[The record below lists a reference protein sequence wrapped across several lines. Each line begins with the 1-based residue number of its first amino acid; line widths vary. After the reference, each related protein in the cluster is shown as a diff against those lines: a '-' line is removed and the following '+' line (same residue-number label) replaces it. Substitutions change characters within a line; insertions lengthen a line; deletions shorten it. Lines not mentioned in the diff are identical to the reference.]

1 MADRGK
7 VDRTTAVGGAIGRHI
22 AGGLSAIVP
31 ILDAGAPLGRT
42 LRCLGAGA
50 DQIIVVDGGSRDDG
64 PTIAAGLGAQVIVAP
79 RGRGSQLAAGAA
91 IASGRWLLFVH
102 GDTVLAPGWEQA
114 VAEFAGAPENRERAA
129 CFRFALDLDSAGAR
143 WLERYVAWRTGALG
157 LPYGDQGLLIE
168 ARFYRRLG
176 GFPPI
181 PIMED
186 VALVRRIGRA
196 RMTQLG
202 SAAVTSGARYTRTG
216 VVGRGLR
223 NLSCLALYFLGVPP
237 ALIARLYR

>member
-1 MADRGK
+1 MNLHPRIYKSTMTAIAFFMCVEVSFAQTTPDTPGGGTRGGTLITGQHPF
-7 VDRTTAVGGAIGRHI
+7 DNAN
-22 AGGLSAIVP
+22 AGGL
-31 ILDAGAPLGRT
+31 
-42 LRCLGAGA
+42 A
-50 DQIIVVDGGSRDDG
+50 DRSPGNLVGQGV
-64 PTIAAGLGAQVIVAP
+64 AAQ
-79 RGRGSQLAAGAA
+79 QAA
-91 IASGRWLLFVH
+91 
-102 GDTVLAPGWEQA
+102 
-114 VAEFAGAPENRERAA
+114 AEFAGAPENRERAA
-129 CFRFALDLDSAGAR
+129 CFRFTLDLDSAGAR
-143 WLERYVAWRTGALG
+143 WLERYVAWRTRALG

-202 SAAVTSGARYTRTG
+202 IAAVTSGARYTRAG

-237 ALIARLYR
+237 TLIARLYR